1 MFKITDRKGFH
12 MTFANG
18 HTVSVQF
25 GYGNYSAN
33 RDDCEIH
40 KDVPPSETAEFAAWD
55 NDGQWIR
62 FEGEYDDVIGYLTP
76 DQVLARINEVA
87 AM

>member
-1 MFKITDRKGFH
+1 MFSITNRKGFH

-18 HTVSVQF
+18 YTVSVQF

-33 RDDCEIH
+33 RDECKYGEDA
-40 KDVPPSETAEFAAWD
+40 PNSETAEFAAW
-55 NDGQWIR
+55 NKDGWVR
-62 FEGEYDDVIGYLTP
+62 FDGEYDDVIGYLTA